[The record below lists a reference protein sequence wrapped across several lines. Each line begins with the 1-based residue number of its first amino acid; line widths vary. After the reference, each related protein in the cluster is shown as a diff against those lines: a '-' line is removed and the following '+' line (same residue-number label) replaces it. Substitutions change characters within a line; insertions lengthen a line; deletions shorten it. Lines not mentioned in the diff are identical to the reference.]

1 MDLMDD
7 HQQYQEWLALHA
19 LDALDAAEARPLE
32 AHLAS
37 CAECR
42 AALIEWRDATGLLA
56 HAATPKAP
64 SDELRARIVAAARA
78 ETRASQPPET
88 STRVVP
94 MPIAPRRS
102 NLWPNVLR
110 IAAAVAI
117 VGLLVGVIVMWR
129 RDVLSRREIARITR
143 EKTRAEN
150 LLALE
155 REARAKERDAI
166 AMLNSHDT
174 KKMELAGTQTA
185 QNARGTFVFD
195 PKTGHGMLMTEGLP
209 ATPADKQYEVWFIPK
224 GHTPMPGKM
233 FTVDKSGRAM
243 VAGEIPLEARA
254 NAVIAITL
262 EPKKGSAAPTSA
274 IYLSSPSS

>member
-7 HQQYQEWLALHA
+7 HQQYQESLALHTLEA
-19 LDALDAAEARPLE
+19 LDATEARSLE

-42 AALIEWRDATGLLA
+42 AALSEWRDATGLLA
-56 HAATPKAP
+56 HASTPKAP
-64 SDELRARIVAAARA
+64 SDELRARILAAARA
-78 ETRASQPPET
+78 ETRAPQTGS
-88 STRVVP
+88 SARVVP

-143 EKTRAEN
+143 EKSRAEN
-150 LLALE
+150 LLARE
-155 REARAKERDAI
+155 REARAKEGDAI
-166 AMLNSHDT
+166 AMLNSRDT
-174 KKMELAGTQTA
+174 KKMELAGTETA
-185 QNARGTFVFD
+185 QNARGTFVYD
-195 PKTGHGMLMTEGLP
+195 PKTGHGVLMTEGLP

-233 FTVDKSGRAM
+233 FTVDASGRAM

>member
-1 MDLMDD
+1 MDN
-7 HQQYQEWLALHA
+7 HQQYQESLALHA
-19 LDALDAAEARPLE
+19 LEALDAAEARSLE

-42 AALIEWRDATGLLA
+42 AALSEWRDATGLLA
-56 HAATPKAP
+56 HASTPAAP
-64 SDELRARIVAAARA
+64 SDELRARILAAART
-78 ETRASQPPET
+78 ETRAPQTESP
-88 STRVVP
+88 TRVLP

-102 NLWPNVLR
+102 NLWPNLLK
-110 IAAAVAI
+110 IAAAIAI
-117 VGLLVGVIVMWR
+117 VGLLIGMIVFWR
-129 RDVLSRREIARITR
+129 RDVRMQRDIARLTR
-143 EKTRAEN
+143 ERNRTADQ
-150 LLALE
+150 LARE

-166 AMLNSHDT
+166 AMLNSRDT

-209 ATPADKQYEVWFIPK
+209 ATPTDKAYEVWFIPK

-233 FTVDKSGRAM
+233 FTVDSSGRAM
-243 VAGEIPLEARA
+243 VSGEIPLEARA
-254 NAVIAITL
+254 SAVIAITL

>member
-1 MDLMDD
+1 MDD
-7 HQQYQEWLALHA
+7 HQQYQESLALHA
-19 LDALDAAEARPLE
+19 LDALDAAEARSLE
-32 AHLAS
+32 EHLGS

-42 AALIEWRDATGLLA
+42 ASLIEWRDATGLLA
-56 HAATPKAP
+56 HASTPAAP
-64 SDELRARIVAAARA
+64 NDELRARILAAART
-78 ETRASQPPET
+78 ETRAPQTES
-88 STRVVP
+88 SARVVP
-94 MPIAPRRS
+94 MPIASRRS
-102 NLWPNVLR
+102 NLWPNLLK
-110 IAAAVAI
+110 IAAAIAI
-117 VGLLVGVIVMWR
+117 VGLLIGMIVMWR

-150 LLALE
+150 LLARE
-155 REARAKERDAI
+155 REARAKERDAL
-166 AMLNSHDT
+166 AMLNSRDT

-233 FTVDKSGRAM
+233 FTVDASGRAM
-243 VAGEIPLEARA
+243 VSGEIPLEARTS
-254 NAVIAITL
+254 AVIAITL

>member
-7 HQQYQEWLALHA
+7 HQQYQESLALHA
-19 LDALDAAEARPLE
+19 LEALDATEARSLE

-42 AALIEWRDATGLLA
+42 AALSEWRDATGLLA
-56 HAATPKAP
+56 HASTPKAP
-64 SDELRARIVAAARA
+64 SDELRARILAAARA
-78 ETRASQPPET
+78 ETRASQPLET
-88 STRVVP
+88 SARVVP

-102 NLWPNVLR
+102 NLWSNVLR

-143 EKTRAEN
+143 EKARAEN
-150 LLALE
+150 LLARE
-155 REARAKERDAI
+155 REARAKEGDAI
-166 AMLNSHDT
+166 AMLNSRDT
-174 KKMELAGTQTA
+174 KKMELAGTETA
-185 QNARGTFVFD
+185 QNARGTFVYD

-233 FTVDKSGRAM
+233 FTVDASGRAM

>member
-1 MDLMDD
+1 MDD
-7 HQQYQEWLALHA
+7 HQQYQESLALHA
-19 LDALDAAEARPLE
+19 LDALDAAEARSLE

-56 HAATPKAP
+56 YASTPAAP
-64 SDELRARIVAAARA
+64 SDELRGRILAAGQT
-78 ETRASQPPET
+78 ETRTPQTEASAK
-88 STRVVP
+88 VVP
-94 MPIAPRRS
+94 LPIAPRRS
-102 NLWPNVLR
+102 NLWPNLMR
-110 IAAAVAI
+110 IAAAIAI
-117 VGLLVGVIVMWR
+117 VGLLIGMIVFWR
-129 RDVLSRREIARITR
+129 RDVRMQRDIARLTR
-143 EKTRAEN
+143 ERNRTADQ
-150 LLALE
+150 LARE
-155 REARAKERDAI
+155 REARAKEHDAV
-166 AMLNSHDT
+166 AMLNSRDT

-209 ATPADKQYEVWFIPK
+209 AAPADKAYEVWFIPK

-233 FTVDKSGRAM
+233 FTVDSSGRAM
-243 VAGEIPLEARA
+243 VSGEIPLEARA

-274 IYLSSPSS
+274 IYLSSSSS

>member
-19 LDALDAAEARPLE
+19 LEALDATEARSLE
-32 AHLAS
+32 AHLAT

-42 AALIEWRDATGLLA
+42 AALSEWRDATGLLA
-56 HAATPKAP
+56 HASTPKAP
-64 SDELRARIVAAARA
+64 SDELRARILPAARV
-78 ETRASQPPET
+78 ETRAPQTGS
-88 STRVVP
+88 SAKVVP
-94 MPIAPRRS
+94 MPTAPLRS

-117 VGLLVGVIVMWR
+117 VGLLVGLIVMWR
-129 RDVLSRREIARITR
+129 RDVFSRRELARITR

-150 LLALE
+150 LLARE
-155 REARAKERDAI
+155 REARAKEGDAI
-166 AMLNSHDT
+166 AMLNSRDT
-174 KKMELAGTQTA
+174 KRMELAGTETA
-185 QNARGTFVFD
+185 QNARGTFVYD

-209 ATPADKQYEVWFIPK
+209 ATPIDKQYEVWFIPK

-233 FTVDKSGRAM
+233 FTVDASGRAM

>member
-1 MDLMDD
+1 MDN
-7 HQQYQEWLALHA
+7 HQQYQESLALHA
-19 LDALDAAEARPLE
+19 LDALDATEARSLE

-56 HAATPKAP
+56 YASTPAAP
-64 SDELRARIVAAARA
+64 SDELRARILAAARA
-78 ETRASQPPET
+78 ETRAPQSE
-88 STRVVP
+88 SSARVVP

-102 NLWPNVLR
+102 NLWPNLLK
-110 IAAAVAI
+110 IAAAIAI
-117 VGLLVGVIVMWR
+117 VGLLIGIIVFWR
-129 RDVLSRREIARITR
+129 RDVRMQRDIARLTR
-143 EKTRAEN
+143 ERNRTADQ
-150 LLALE
+150 LARE
-155 REARAKERDAI
+155 RDARAKEHDAV
-166 AMLNSHDT
+166 AMLNSRDT

-195 PKTGHGMLMTEGLP
+195 PKTGHGMLLTEGLP
-209 ATPADKQYEVWFIPK
+209 SAPADKAYEVWFIPK

-233 FTVDKSGRAM
+233 FTVDSSGRAM
-243 VAGEIPLEARA
+243 VSGEIPLEARA
-254 NAVIAITL
+254 SAVIAITL

>member
-1 MDLMDD
+1 MDLMDE
-7 HQQYQEWLALHA
+7 HQQNQESLALHA
-19 LDALDAAEARPLE
+19 LDALDATEARLLE
-32 AHLAS
+32 AHLAT

-42 AALIEWRDATGLLA
+42 AALAEWRDATGLLA

-64 SDELRARIVAAARA
+64 SDELRARILAAARS
-78 ETRASQPPET
+78 ETRAPET
-88 STRVVP
+88 SARVVP

-117 VGLLVGVIVMWR
+117 VGLVIGVIVMWR
-129 RDVLSRREIARITR
+129 RDELARREIVRITR

-166 AMLNSHDT
+166 AMLNSRDT
-174 KKMELAGTQTA
+174 KKMELAGTPTA

-243 VAGEIPLEARA
+243 VSGEIPLEARL
-254 NAVIAITL
+254 NLVIAITL
-262 EPKKGSAAPTSA
+262 EPKKGSAVPTSA

>member
-1 MDLMDD
+1 MDE
-7 HQQYQEWLALHA
+7 HQQYQESLTLHA
-19 LDALDAAEARPLE
+19 LDTPDAMEARALE
-32 AHLAS
+32 RHLAT

-42 AALIEWRDATGLLA
+42 AALAEWRDATGLLA
-56 HAATPKAP
+56 HAATPEGP
-64 SDELRARIVAAARA
+64 RGELRGRILGGARSEARA
-78 ETRASQPPET
+78 PET
-88 STRVVP
+88 AARVVP

-110 IAAAVAI
+110 IAAAVTI
-117 VGLLVGVIVMWR
+117 VGLLIGVVVMWR
-129 RDVLSRREIARITR
+129 RDVLWRREIVRVTH

-155 REARAKERDAI
+155 REGRAKERDAI
-166 AMLNSHDT
+166 AMLNARDN
-174 KKMELAGTQTA
+174 KKSELAGTQTA
-185 QNARGTFVFD
+185 QDARGTFVFD

-209 ATPADKQYEVWFIPK
+209 AAPADKAYEVWFIPK

-233 FTVDKSGRAM
+233 FTVDSSGRAM
-243 VAGEIPLEARA
+243 VSGEIPLEARA

>member
-1 MDLMDD
+1 MDD
-7 HQQYQEWLALHA
+7 HQQYQESLALHA
-19 LDALDAAEARPLE
+19 LDALDAAEARSLE

-56 HAATPKAP
+56 YASTPAAP
-64 SDELRARIVAAARA
+64 SDELRGRILAAART
-78 ETRASQPPET
+78 ETRTPQTEASAK
-88 STRVVP
+88 VVP
-94 MPIAPRRS
+94 LPIAPRRS
-102 NLWPNVLR
+102 NLWPNLMR
-110 IAAAVAI
+110 IAAAIAI
-117 VGLLVGVIVMWR
+117 VGLLIGMIVFWR
-129 RDVLSRREIARITR
+129 RDVRMQRDIARLTR
-143 EKTRAEN
+143 ERNRTADQ
-150 LLALE
+150 LARE
-155 REARAKERDAI
+155 REARAKEHDAV
-166 AMLNSHDT
+166 AMLNSRDT

-209 ATPADKQYEVWFIPK
+209 AAPADKAYEVWFIPK

-233 FTVDKSGRAM
+233 FTVDSSGRAM
-243 VAGEIPLEARA
+243 VSGEIPLEARA